1 MNLLFLKEINSYH
14 HNKGNAYYL
23 TTHLI
28 TLPNRCSKTSQLQ
41 LYYLLLQKWEIPV
54 NFQISG
60 DSIVN
65 NKKIVVNNH
74 KAN

>member
-28 TLPNRCSKTSQLQ
+28 TLPNRCSKTSQTTVML
-41 LYYLLLQKWEIPV
+41 PV
-54 NFQISG
+54 ITEVRNPS
-60 DSIVN
+60 
-65 NKKIVVNNH
+65 
-74 KAN
+74 